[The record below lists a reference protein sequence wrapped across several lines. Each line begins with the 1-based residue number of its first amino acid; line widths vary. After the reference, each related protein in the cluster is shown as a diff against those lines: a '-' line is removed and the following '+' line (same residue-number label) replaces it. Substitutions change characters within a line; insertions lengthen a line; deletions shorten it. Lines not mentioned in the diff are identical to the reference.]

1 MTMLD
6 RLESVE
12 RRYAE
17 LDALMADPAVSAEYT
32 RIQVLAKEQSSIRT
46 LVDLSRRYRAILR
59 QIEDAQSLIREES
72 DADMA
77 ALAREE
83 EQELQADKERV
94 ETELRLALIPKD
106 PNDEKNVILEIRAG
120 AGGDEAGLFASD
132 LYRMYTRY
140 AQRNGWHTEVIDVNQ
155 TGLGAI
161 KEIVFELRGRGAY
174 SRLKH
179 ESGGHRVQRVPVTE
193 SSGRIHTSAATV
205 AVLPEAEEV
214 DIDVK
219 PEDLDIDIF
228 RAGGHGGQN
237 VQKVETA
244 VRITHTP
251 TGIVATCQD
260 ERSQLK
266 NREKAMSV
274 LRARLLAR
282 EIERQHQEV
291 SAARRSQIGSGDRS
305 QRVRTYN
312 FPQGRV
318 TDHRVNVSSYNLD
331 HVLDGDLDDFIG
343 ALIEREQAE
352 MLAHHDG

>member
-17 LDALMADPAVSAEYT
+17 LDALMADPDVSAEYT
-32 RIQVLAKEQSSIRT
+32 RIQALAKEQASIRT
-46 LVDLSRRYRAILR
+46 LVDLSRQYRAVLR

>member
-17 LDALMADPAVSAEYT
+17 LDALMANPEVSAEYT
-32 RIQVLAKEQSSIRT
+32 RIQALAKEQASIRT
-46 LVDLSRRYRAILR
+46 LVDLSRQYRAILR

>member
-17 LDALMADPAVSAEYT
+17 LDALMANPEVSAEYT
-32 RIQVLAKEQSSIRT
+32 RIQALAKEQSSIRT
-46 LVDLSRRYRAILR
+46 LVDLSRQYRAILR
-59 QIEDAQSLIREES
+59 QIEDVQSLMREET

>member
-17 LDALMADPAVSAEYT
+17 LDTLMADPAVSADYT
-32 RIQVLAKEQSSIRT
+32 RIQALAKEQASIRT
-46 LVDLSRRYRAILR
+46 LVDLSRQYRAVLR
-59 QIEDAQSLIREES
+59 QIEDAQSLMREET

-94 ETELRLALIPKD
+94 EVELRLALIPKD

-244 VRITHTP
+244 VRITHVP

-274 LRARLLAR
+274 LRSRLLAR

-291 SAARRSQIGSGDRS
+291 SEARRSQIGSGDRS

-331 HVLDGDLDDFIG
+331 HVLDGELDDFIG

-352 MLAHHDG
+352 MLAHHEG

>member
-17 LDALMADPAVSAEYT
+17 LDALMADPDVSAEYT
-32 RIQVLAKEQSSIRT
+32 RIQALAKEQSSIRT

-83 EQELQADKERV
+83 EHELQADKERV

>member
-17 LDALMADPAVSAEYT
+17 LDALMANPEVSAEYT
-32 RIQVLAKEQSSIRT
+32 RIQALAKEQSSIRT
-46 LVDLSRRYRAILR
+46 LVDLSRQYRAILR

>member
-17 LDALMADPAVSAEYT
+17 LDTLMADPAVSADYT
-32 RIQVLAKEQSSIRT
+32 RIQALAKEQASIRT
-46 LVDLSRRYRAILR
+46 LVDLSRQYRAVLR
-59 QIEDAQSLIREES
+59 QIEDTQSLMREET

-94 ETELRLALIPKD
+94 EAELRLALIPKD

-244 VRITHTP
+244 VRITHVP

-274 LRARLLAR
+274 LRSRLLAR

-291 SAARRSQIGSGDRS
+291 SEARRSQIGSGDRS

-331 HVLDGDLDDFIG
+331 HVLDGELDDFIG

-352 MLAHHDG
+352 MLAHHDV

>member
-17 LDALMADPAVSAEYT
+17 LDTLMADPAVSADYT
-32 RIQVLAKEQSSIRT
+32 RIQALAKEQASIRT
-46 LVDLSRRYRAILR
+46 LVDLSRQYRAVLR
-59 QIEDAQSLIREES
+59 QIKDAQSLMREET
-72 DADMA
+72 DVDMA

-94 ETELRLALIPKD
+94 EAELRLALIPKD

-244 VRITHTP
+244 VRITHVP

-274 LRARLLAR
+274 LRSRLLAR

-331 HVLDGDLDDFIG
+331 HVLDGELDDFIG

-352 MLAHHDG
+352 MLAHHEG